1 MVNESYPQIENK
13 YVDNFC
19 ILLIWFNFLSSS
31 YIRLTDKHKRGT
43 KREQTM
49 NGARTLGEQTMN
61 TPGTDREQTGNT
73 PVRAE
78 HIVNVLIM
86 LYK

>member
-1 MVNESYPQIENK
+1 
-13 YVDNFC
+13 
-19 ILLIWFNFLSSS
+19 
-31 YIRLTDKHKRGT
+31 LTDKHKLGT

-49 NGARTLGEQTMN
+49 NGARTLGEQTLN

>member
-1 MVNESYPQIENK
+1 
-13 YVDNFC
+13 
-19 ILLIWFNFLSSS
+19 
-31 YIRLTDKHKRGT
+31 LTDKHKRGT

-49 NGARTLGEQTMN
+49 NGARTLGKQTVN